1 MDELAGLE
9 LALAL
14 SRAEAE
20 EARGAP
26 PPRAPPPDLAADAE
40 LARRLQAELDA
51 EAARAPRA
59 PPPPPNPG
67 RLATDEAL
75 ARRLQELEAAAA
87 PPPLPPAAAPLQR
100 WAPPSVPQD
109 CCAGC
114 AQPLRPRLGG
124 LFGGGGASARYITA
138 LGANWHPQCFTCAAP
153 DCRRPLEGSFSIGE
167 HDGAPRHATCHKIS
181 FHPRCNV
188 CAGYLPEEG
197 GGRRI
202 VWSVTP
208 FWNEKSCP
216 RHQEDG
222 TAHCTSCQRLE
233 PRGAGWARLSDG
245 RALCLPCLGT
255 AIADTTAAQPLYD
268 DVLAF
273 FASLG
278 IPLPARPPL
287 ALVDAGALNARAVGA
302 GRGGGGGGAAPEG
315 AVFHTRGLC
324 LTEYST
330 PVRTVVRGPAGLLGG
345 LFGAAAGAETHEVSY
360 GPTSC
365 AVTAILVLFGLPRL
379 LTGAILAHECMHAS
393 LRLAGFAG
401 LAPQVEEGL
410 CQLAA
415 LLWLE
420 AQDPGAA
427 HQQPG
432 ADAEARAFLARLH
445 SFLGQ
450 QIRTDTSVIYGD
462 GFRMAHDAFQH
473 LGLRRTLEAVRAT
486 GALP

>member
-1 MDELAGLE
+1 MDELAELE
-9 LALAL
+9 LALAM

-20 EARGAP
+20 EARGAT
-26 PPRAPPPDLAADAE
+26 PPRALPPPPDLAADAE
-40 LARRLQAELDA
+40 LARRLQ
-51 EAARAPRA
+51 
-59 PPPPPNPG
+59 
-67 RLATDEAL
+67 
-75 ARRLQELEAAAA
+75 ELEAAAA
-87 PPPLPPAAAPLQR
+87 PPPPPLPPSAAPLQR

-114 AQPLRPRLGG
+114 ALPLRPRLGG
-124 LFGGGGASARYITA
+124 LFGGASARYITA
-138 LGANWHPQCFTCAAP
+138 LGASWHPQCFTCAAP

-167 HDGAPRHATCHKIS
+167 HDGAPRHAACHKIS

-208 FWNEKSCP
+208 FWNERSCP

-222 TAHCTSCQRLE
+222 TAHCTACQRLE
-233 PRGAGWARLSDG
+233 PRGAGWAALSDG
-245 RALCLPCLGT
+245 RALCLSCLGT
-255 AIADTTAAQPLYD
+255 AVADTDAAQPLYD

-287 ALVDAGALNARAVGA
+287 ALVDAGALNARATGA
-302 GRGGGGGGAAPEG
+302 GRGGDGGSGGEAPEG
-315 AVFHTRGLC
+315 PVFHTRGLC

-345 LFGAAAGAETHEVSY
+345 LFGAAAGTETREVSY

-432 ADAEARAFLARLH
+432 ADDEARAFLSRLH

-462 GFRMAHDAFQH
+462 GFRMAHDAFQR
-473 LGLRRTLEAVRAT
+473 LGLRRTLEVVRAT
-486 GALP
+486 STLP